1 VPATVHDAAGG
12 WAVTVLAR
20 SPQVRTIAS
29 ACGSLKTSEH
39 YWCAQLLLP
48 IARKQMP
55 SGKTFWPVSTI
66 SPMEII
72 VRSHE
77 LFACMSAAF
86 GAG

>member
-1 VPATVHDAAGG
+1 
-12 WAVTVLAR
+12 
-20 SPQVRTIAS
+20 VRTIAS